1 MYTTIFEFETK
12 EDASILIGL
21 ISDTL
26 LEWNAKDNKVFIHE
40 DLEEDADHNKENY
53 DMFFEHAEIYV
64 SSWVEDNT
72 ERESLTEYE
81 TEERFY

>member
-1 MYTTIFEFETK
+1 MYTTTFEFKTK

-40 DLEEDADHNKENY
+40 ELEEDAEFNKDIYLNILE
-53 DMFFEHAEIYV
+53 EKEIYV
-64 SSWVEDNT
+64 FCSIEDNT
-72 ERESLTEYE
+72 EKENLTEYE
-81 TEERFY
+81 SDERFY

>member
-12 EDASILIGL
+12 EDASLLIGL

-40 DLEEDADHNKENY
+40 DLEEDAFYNKDNY
-53 DMFFEHAEIYV
+53 EIILEEKEIYV
-64 SSWVEDNT
+64 SSWVEDST

>member
-12 EDASILIGL
+12 EDASLLIGL

-40 DLEEDADHNKENY
+40 ELQEDAEFNKENY
-53 DMFFEHAEIYV
+53 DMCFELAEIYV
-64 SSWVEDNT
+64 NSWVEDNT
-72 ERESLTEYE
+72 EKESLMEYE
-81 TEERFY
+81 SGERFY